1 MSKHTP
7 GPWFAEKHLN
17 HATKKR
23 VISIQTREKFDD
35 MSEDD
40 DPTIAGIHST
50 DKVDWHNAHLMAAA
64 PDLLE
69 ALETALF
76 DAENT
81 HPLDSNYSWADVA
94 RKAIA
99 RAKGESS

>member
-17 HATKKR
+17 HATKKH
-23 VISIQTREKFDD
+23 VISIQTRKKFDD

-50 DKVDWHNAHLMAAA
+50 DKVDWHNANLIAAA
-64 PDLLE
+64 PTMYE
-69 ALETALF
+69 ALIDVRRALELANF
-76 DAENT
+76 TGELAVVDA
-81 HPLDSNYSWADVA
+81 
-94 RKAIA
+94 AIA
-99 RAKGESS
+99 QAKGESS